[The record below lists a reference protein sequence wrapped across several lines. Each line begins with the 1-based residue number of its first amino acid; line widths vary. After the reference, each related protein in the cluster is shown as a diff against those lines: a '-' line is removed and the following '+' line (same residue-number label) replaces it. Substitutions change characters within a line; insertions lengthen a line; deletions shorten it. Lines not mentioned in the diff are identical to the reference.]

1 MSQFYS
7 YFKEN
12 MAALGLPAP
21 ESLFGSVQS
30 TVTTATAILAF
41 IDKYGTKVTVGDM
54 IGAGTRLEGLGTA
67 GACAAAF
74 YVGAVIGSLAVA
86 SGRSLGKG
94 TSLSDVLVTVSRWGF
109 SRPWLAP
116 FLQRV
121 PGVYNPGVATRANY
135 RRYATVV

>member
-1 MSQFYS
+1 MNQFYS
-7 YFKEN
+7 DFKEN

-21 ESLFGSVQS
+21 ESLFGSIQS
-30 TVTTATAILAF
+30 TVTTATAILAY
-41 IDKYGTKVTVGDM
+41 IDKFGTKVTVGEL

-86 SGRSLGKG
+86 SGRSLSNG
-94 TSLSDVLVTVSRWGF
+94 TSLSDVLMTVSRWGF

-121 PGVYNPGVATRANY
+121 PGVYNPGVASRANY
-135 RRYATVV
+135 RHYATVV